1 MTPRTKVLTGPHRG
15 LPISTHMPKRLT
27 WLCIEWCYLTRDYA
41 HDHWLGRAD
50 KDMMQSHCPEEP
62 VRSRQAGI
70 GVHNKGCALHERP
83 QVDIHV
89 PLLISQV
96 PAVTTMLQKAPHH
109 QTLALWPSEV
119 QCKQQ
124 NGFHKC
130 RMFPA
135 AFEIFRHSVAGMPE
149 GVI

>member
-1 MTPRTKVLTGPHRG
+1 MTQRTKVLTGPHRG

-70 GVHNKGCALHERP
+70 GVHNKGCALHEGP

-96 PAVTTMLQKAPHH
+96 PAVTTLLQKAPHH
-109 QTLALWPSEV
+109 NRRWPSGLV
-119 QCKQQ
+119 KFSA
-124 NGFHKC
+124 NSKMGFTNAGC
-130 RMFPA
+130 
-135 AFEIFRHSVAGMPE
+135 FRLHLSFSDTA
-149 GVI
+149 